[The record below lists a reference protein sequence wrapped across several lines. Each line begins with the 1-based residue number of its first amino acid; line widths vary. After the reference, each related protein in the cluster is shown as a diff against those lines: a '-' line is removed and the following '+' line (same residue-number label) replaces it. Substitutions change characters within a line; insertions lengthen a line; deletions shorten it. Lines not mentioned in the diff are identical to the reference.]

1 MKEKRIKIVI
11 ALFILMVI
19 VLGILFLLEFID
31 FYNDYKCSTTTD
43 VNYYI
48 DNNCRRFERWKNI

>member
-1 MKEKRIKIVI
+1 MKEKTIKIVI

-19 VLGILFLLEFID
+19 ILGILFLIEIID
-31 FYNDYKCSTTTD
+31 FYNDYKCSITTD

-48 DNNCRRFERWKNI
+48 VNNCRRFER

>member
-1 MKEKRIKIVI
+1 MKENRIKIVI

-19 VLGILFLLEFID
+19 ILGILFLLEFID

-43 VNYYI
+43 VSYYI
-48 DNNCRRFERWKNI
+48 DNNCRRFER

>member
-1 MKEKRIKIVI
+1 MKEKMIKIVI
-11 ALFILMVI
+11 ALFFI

-43 VNYYI
+43 VSYYI
-48 DNNCRRFERWKNI
+48 DNNCRRFER

>member
-19 VLGILFLLEFID
+19 VLGILFLLELKD
-31 FYNDYKCSTTTD
+31 FYDDYKCSTTTD

-48 DNNCRRFERWKNI
+48 DNNCRRFER